1 MKNTVMLINIVLLL
15 LLLTDFV
22 QADVILDTVEPGTII
37 QADPSAPPVL
47 NDHCPQWIKERENM
61 PACPRP
67 GMPSIIPE
75 TYPVSA
81 VVVSTRGGT
90 VGKEFTQSFVEQ
102 VIRSSK
108 ADSMPLILLMGVP
121 ETQTEEIKMHINKL
135 NISQALKDKAVAA
148 LRPIPHVP
156 QFTWQQD
163 YFESFVDPN
172 TGQAVI
178 RNVEGYDNNM
188 SIESFQESTSS
199 IVNTL
204 KNCGVQSASPLKTA
218 PRMRNGH
225 GGGNIEGLP
234 GGFCLLGDDDF
245 QGNQWEAYANQFC
258 GTNPDNKIKVPTYW
272 LEVGHTDEIMKPIRN
287 LNPKPGQCNFSIA
300 LSSPR
305 KATELLRSN
314 PDEPFTSMPMEG
326 TVMNM
331 CIKANELKLNKSRER
346 RRRSPQRGEGISQLF
361 YKLYRWMIPY
371 AYAPVDPLWEHF
383 VVLERE
389 RRERREEREKARR
402 EACQNTILK
411 NSDVLMLLQND
422 TDYKKYNDVVQKEM
436 DTLRITLRNNIKN
449 RLGCTPDFIQTP
461 DLFSGEITES
471 PDGEITLD
479 RKTGLSIL
487 PNSNNAVSINDHLI
501 IPTPGGNTA
510 FQEYMKNEYNKRKI
524 TARFVD
530 TTEYSH
536 SLMGNLHCV
545 SHTIHTCRPVT
556 TSQIRHNLTNQNRGT
571 RR

>member
-1 MKNTVMLINIVLLL
+1 
-15 LLLTDFV
+15 
-22 QADVILDTVEPGTII
+22 
-37 QADPSAPPVL
+37 
-47 NDHCPQWIKERENM
+47 M
-61 PACPRP
+61 P
-67 GMPSIIPE
+67 
-75 TYPVSA
+75 
-81 VVVSTRGGT
+81 
-90 VGKEFTQSFVEQ
+90 
-102 VIRSSK
+102 
-108 ADSMPLILLMGVP
+108 
-121 ETQTEEIKMHINKL
+121 
-135 NISQALKDKAVAA
+135 
-148 LRPIPHVP
+148 
-156 QFTWQQD
+156 
-163 YFESFVDPN
+163 
-172 TGQAVI
+172 
-178 RNVEGYDNNM
+178 
-188 SIESFQESTSS
+188 
-199 IVNTL
+199 
-204 KNCGVQSASPLKTA
+204 
-218 PRMRNGH
+218 
-225 GGGNIEGLP
+225 IEGTL
-234 GGFCLLGDDDF
+234 
-245 QGNQWEAYANQFC
+245 
-258 GTNPDNKIKVPTYW
+258 
-272 LEVGHTDEIMKPIRN
+272 M
-287 LNPKPGQCNFSIA
+287 
-300 LSSPR
+300 
-305 KATELLRSN
+305 
-314 PDEPFTSMPMEG
+314 SMC
-326 TVMNM
+326 V
-331 CIKANELKLNKSRER
+331 KANELKLNKSRER

-361 YKLYRWMIPY
+361 YKLYRWIMPY
-371 AYAPVDPLWEHF
+371 AYAPIKLVCTASPEECRRSEREQREQREEIRDLRETLREIERR
-383 VVLERE
+383 VERRVRE
-389 RRERREEREKARR
+389 RRERE